1 VSATPALQVT
11 GAVLRFG
18 GIRAVDGV
26 SFEVEPQTTFGVV
39 GPNGAGKT
47 ALLNCIIGVYR
58 LNAGA
63 VHVFGEAV
71 QGMRPDHIAAMGV
84 ARTFQSTEHFKEFR
98 VLDYLL
104 LGRVRQLR
112 ASVIGSTVAWP
123 LMEREERRERE
134 AAMQV
139 LERLGLVAF
148 ARECLAELPYG
159 VQKRVDIARAIASEP
174 RIVLLDEPTSG
185 TTSSERG
192 PISDAIRMIAA
203 EGVTVVM
210 VDHDV
215 DFVSRHCSQL
225 LVMNFGKP
233 LGVGAPKEM
242 LDRADVAEAFLG
254 VTL

>member
-1 VSATPALQVT
+1 VSAALEVRD
-11 GAVLRFG
+11 AVLRFG

-47 ALLNCIIGVYR
+47 ALLNCISGVYR
-58 LNAGA
+58 LHSGD
-63 VHVFGEAV
+63 VRVFGESVTA
-71 QGMRPDHIAAMGV
+71 QRPDHIAAMGV

-98 VLDYLL
+98 VVDYLL
-104 LGRVRQLR
+104 LGRVHQMR
-112 ASVIGSTVAWP
+112 ASVLGSTVAWP
-123 LMEREERRERE
+123 LMERGERRERA
-134 AAMQV
+134 AAMDL
-139 LERLGLVAF
+139 LEKLELVPY

-159 VQKRVDIARAIASEP
+159 VQKRVDIARAIASDP

-192 PISDAIRMIAA
+192 PISDAIRMIGAA
-203 EGVTVVM
+203 GVTVVM

-215 DFVSRHCSQL
+215 DFVSRHCSRL

-233 LGVGAPKEM
+233 IGVGTPHEM
-242 LDRADVAEAFLG
+242 LQRADVAEAFLG

>member
-1 VSATPALQVT
+1 VSTTAALQVRD
-11 GAVLRFG
+11 AVLRFG

-47 ALLNCIIGVYR
+47 ALLNCINGVYR
-58 LNAGA
+58 LHAGA

-71 QGMRPDHIAAMGV
+71 HGMRPDHIAAMGV

-98 VLDYLL
+98 VVDYLL
-104 LGRVRQLR
+104 LGRVRQLH
-112 ASVIGSTVAWP
+112 ASVVGSTIAWP
-123 LMEREERRERE
+123 LMERAEKRERD

-139 LERLGLVAF
+139 LERIGLLAY
-148 ARECLAELPYG
+148 AQECLAELPYG
-159 VQKRVDIARAIASEP
+159 VQKRVDIARAIAAEP

-215 DFVSRHCSQL
+215 DFVSRHCGRL

-233 LGVGAPKEM
+233 LGVGTPQEM